1 MWKIGQKQDFLN
13 LLKNLNECLY
23 YLLYSCTNWA
33 KILSANQIA
42 VFLNPAIS
50 LERIDEIN
58 LPLNA
63 DRNS

>member
-1 MWKIGQKQDFLN
+1 M
-13 LLKNLNECLY
+13 
-23 YLLYSCTNWA
+23 
-33 KILSANQIA
+33 LSANQIA

-58 LPLNA
+58 LPLNV